1 MCGGNLRI
9 MWSTEDLVEDHP
21 LLRINHALPRGRG
34 RVGLTSET
42 VLHGGSFGPVHPL
55 FPQRS

>member
-1 MCGGNLRI
+1 VCGGNLRI

-21 LLRINHALPRGRG
+21 LLRINTRCPEDVAAWASLR
-34 RVGLTSET
+34 T

>member
-1 MCGGNLRI
+1 

-21 LLRINHALPRGRG
+21 LLRINTRCPEDVAAWASLR
-34 RVGLTSET
+34 T